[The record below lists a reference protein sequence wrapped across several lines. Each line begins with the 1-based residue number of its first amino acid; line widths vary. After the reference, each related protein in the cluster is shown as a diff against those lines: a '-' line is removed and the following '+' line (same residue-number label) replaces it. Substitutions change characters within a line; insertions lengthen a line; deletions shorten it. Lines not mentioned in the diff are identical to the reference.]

1 MKKDKALSP
10 ISPIATHG
18 TIKTKVYSTASII
31 TALSIAERGLGF
43 LYRIVLS
50 RFIGAE
56 GLGLY
61 QVALSIF
68 AVFLTIGTGGI
79 PVSVSRFIAK
89 NGKNGYEKNA
99 SGVTA
104 AGVALS
110 LIFTLPVLIF
120 ALFFP
125 APFAR
130 LFSDERCLPVFY
142 ILLIGLCFSCIYAV
156 IRGSFW
162 GKKEFLLPSV
172 LEIAEEAVMVLAGVL
187 LIRNATDALSGAK
200 LAAWAVV
207 ISYLFSFTLSI
218 LCFCLCGGKLS
229 SPKKH
234 FKPLFNAAMPITSVR
249 ASGTLVSSSIAV
261 LLPVMLMRSGIENS
275 QALALF
281 GVASGM
287 ALPIL
292 MIPSTVIGSI
302 ALVLMPELTQDYF
315 NHNDSRLFHNV
326 TRGLS
331 VAMLVACF
339 LLPIFYALGQDAGN
353 IAFSNAFA
361 GEMIAK
367 SCPLILPMS
376 LSMISTSVLNA
387 IGCEKQTLAFFLI
400 SAATMLACILFLPA
414 VCGVYAYPIGMGL
427 NFLVNATC
435 NITFLFHKCKGLFGY
450 AGKRLF
456 SLFARAII
464 SVLPL
469 SLIGNGLRFFFHLFF
484 GELLAFSFTAITL
497 MITTLVLWRVLRIIP
512 KGFFKTLFTHPTFH
526 KNRKNGNKI
535 NIF

>member
-1 MKKDKALSP
+1 MKKLQALSP
-10 ISPIATHG
+10 VATHG
-18 TIKTKVYSTASII
+18 TIKTKVYSTASIV

-43 LYRIVLS
+43 LYRVVLS

-68 AVFLTIGTGGI
+68 AVFLTFGTGGI
-79 PVSVSRFIAK
+79 PSSVSRLIAK
-89 NGKNGYEKNA
+89 SDKKNFEKNA

-104 AGVALS
+104 AGMAWS
-110 LIFTLPVLIF
+110 LVFTLPVLVF
-120 ALFFP
+120 AFFFQ

-130 LFSDERCLPVFY
+130 LFSDERCLSVFN
-142 ILLIGLCFSCIYAV
+142 ILLVGLCFSCIYAV

-187 LIRNATDALSGAK
+187 LVKNVADPLSGAK
-200 LAAWAVV
+200 QAAWAVV

-218 LCFCLCGGKLS
+218 LCFCVCGGKLS

-234 FKPLFNAAMPITSVR
+234 LKPMFNAAMPITSVR
-249 ASGTLVSSSIAV
+249 ASGTLVSSAIAV
-261 LLPVMLMRSGIENS
+261 LLPVMLMRNGVENS

-287 ALPIL
+287 AIPIL

-315 NHNDSRLFHNV
+315 NHNNARLFHNV
-326 TRGLS
+326 TRGFT
-331 VAMLVACF
+331 VATLVACF
-339 LLPIFYALGQDAGN
+339 LLPIFSSLGQDAGN

-367 SCPLILPMS
+367 CCPLILPMS

-387 IGCEKQTLAFFLI
+387 IGCEKQTLAFFLVG
-400 SAATMLACILFLPA
+400 AAAMLGCIFLLPP

-435 NITFLFHKCKGLFGY
+435 NIAFLFHKCKGLRSY
-450 AGKRLF
+450 AGKRL
-456 SLFARAII
+456 LAVAARAMLAI
-464 SVLPL
+464 LPL
-469 SLIGNGLRFFFHLFF
+469 SLLGSALRTLFYAFFS
-484 GELLAFSFTAITL
+484 EWLAFLFTAIAL
-497 MITTLVLWRVLRIIP
+497 MLATIVLWRILRIFP
-512 KGFFKTLFTHPTFH
+512 KAFFKTLFNRPLR
-526 KNRKNGNKI
+526 RKNAKKI

>member
-1 MKKDKALSP
+1 MKKLQTLSP
-10 ISPIATHG
+10 VATHG
-18 TIKTKVYSTASII
+18 TIKTKVYSTASIV

-61 QVALSIF
+61 QVALSVF
-68 AVFLTIGTGGI
+68 AVFITLGTGGI
-79 PVSVSRFIAK
+79 PTSVSRLIAK
-89 NGKNGYEKNA
+89 SGKNNFEKNA

-104 AGVALS
+104 AGIAWS
-110 LIFTLPVLIF
+110 LVFTLPVLVF
-120 ALFFP
+120 ALLFP
-125 APFAR
+125 APLAR
-130 LFSDERCLPVFY
+130 LFSDERCLPVFD

-162 GKKEFLLPSV
+162 GKKQFLLPSV

-187 LIRNATDALSGAK
+187 LAKNVADPLSGAK
-200 LAAWAVV
+200 QAAWAVV
-207 ISYLFSFTLSI
+207 ISYLFSFTLSV
-218 LCFCLCGGKLS
+218 LCFYVYGGKLS

-234 FKPLFNAAMPITSVR
+234 LKPMFNAAMPITSVR
-249 ASGTLVSSSIAV
+249 ASGTLVSSAIAV
-261 LLPVMLMRSGIENS
+261 LLPVMLMRNGVENS

-287 ALPIL
+287 AIPIL

-315 NHNDSRLFHNV
+315 NHNNARLFHNV
-326 TRGLS
+326 TRGFT
-331 VAMLVACF
+331 VATLVACF
-339 LLPIFYALGQDAGN
+339 LLPIFSALGQDAGN

-367 SCPLILPMS
+367 SCLLILPMS

-387 IGCEKQTLAFFLI
+387 IGCEKQTLAFFLAG
-400 SAATMLACILFLPA
+400 AAAMLVCIFFLPP

-427 NFLVNATC
+427 NFLVNAAC
-435 NITFLFHKCKGLFGY
+435 NIVFLFHKCKGLFAY
-450 AGKRLF
+450 AGKRLL
-456 SLFARAII
+456 SVAARAIAA
-464 SVLPL
+464 VLPL
-469 SLIGNGLRFFFHLFF
+469 SLLGNALRVLFYAFF
-484 GELLAFSFTAITL
+484 GELLAFSLTAITL
-497 MITTLVLWRVLRIIP
+497 MLATLILWRILRILP
-512 KGFFKTLFTHPTFH
+512 KKFLKIIFLRSTS
-526 KNRKNGNKI
+526 RKKYENGKKI

>member
-1 MKKDKALSP
+1 MKKLQALSP
-10 ISPIATHG
+10 VATHG
-18 TIKTKVYSTASII
+18 TIKTKVYSTASIV

-50 RFIGAE
+50 RCIGAE

-68 AVFLTIGTGGI
+68 AVFLTFGTGGI
-79 PVSVSRFIAK
+79 PSSVSRLIAK
-89 NGKNGYEKNA
+89 NGKKNFEKNA

-104 AGVALS
+104 AGIAWS
-110 LIFTLPVLIF
+110 LVFTLPVLVF
-120 ALFFP
+120 AFFFQ

-130 LFSDERCLPVFY
+130 LFSDERCLPVFN
-142 ILLIGLCFSCIYAV
+142 ILLVGLCFSCIYAV

-187 LIRNATDALSGAK
+187 LVKNVADPLSGAK
-200 LAAWAVV
+200 QAAWAVV
-207 ISYLFSFTLSI
+207 VSYLFSFTLSI
-218 LCFCLCGGKLS
+218 LCFCVYGGKLS

-234 FKPLFNAAMPITSVR
+234 LKPMFNAAMPITSVR
-249 ASGTLVSSSIAV
+249 ASGTLVGSAIAV
-261 LLPVMLMRSGIENS
+261 LLPVMLMRNGVENS

-287 ALPIL
+287 AIPIL

-315 NHNDSRLFHNV
+315 NHNKARLFHNV
-326 TRGLS
+326 TRGFT
-331 VAMLVACF
+331 VATLVACF
-339 LLPIFYALGQDAGN
+339 LLPIFSSLGQDAGN

-367 SCPLILPMS
+367 CCPLILPMS

-387 IGCEKQTLAFFLI
+387 IGCEKQTLAFFLVG
-400 SAATMLACILFLPA
+400 AAAMLGCIFFLPPI
-414 VCGVYAYPIGMGL
+414 CGVYAYPIGMGL
-427 NFLVNATC
+427 NFFVNAVC
-435 NITFLFHKCKGLFGY
+435 NISFLFHKCKGLFSY
-450 AGKRLF
+450 AGKRLL
-456 SLFARAII
+456 SVAARAILTI
-464 SVLPL
+464 LPL
-469 SLIGNGLRFFFHLFF
+469 SLLGNALRMLFYAFF
-484 GELLAFSFTAITL
+484 GELLAFSLTAIVLIIAT
-497 MITTLVLWRVLRIIP
+497 IALWRMIRILP
-512 KGFFKTLFTHPTFH
+512 KGFLKTLFNRPLH
-526 KNRKNGNKI
+526 RKNAKNAKKI

>member
-1 MKKDKALSP
+1 MKKLYATASAT
-10 ISPIATHG
+10 PIATHG
-18 TIKTKVYSTASII
+18 AIKTKVYSTASIV

-61 QVALSIF
+61 QVALSVF

-79 PVSVSRFIAK
+79 PISVSRLIAK
-89 NGKNGYEKNA
+89 SGKRGYEQNA

-104 AGVALS
+104 AGITWS
-110 LIFTLPVLIF
+110 LVFTLPIVIF
-120 ALFFP
+120 ALCFQ

-142 ILLIGLCFSCIYAV
+142 ILLIGLCFSCLYAV

-162 GKKEFLLPSV
+162 GKKEFLLPSI
-172 LEIAEEAVMVLAGVL
+172 LEIAEESVMVLAGVL
-187 LIRNATDALSGAK
+187 LIRNASDPLSGAK
-200 LAAWAVV
+200 LAAWSVV
-207 ISYLFSFTLSI
+207 ISYLFSFTLSL

-229 SPKKH
+229 SPKKYL
-234 FKPLFNAAMPITSVR
+234 KPLFNAALPITSVR
-249 ASGTLVSSSIAV
+249 ASGTLVSSAIAV

-292 MIPSTVIGSI
+292 MTPATVIGSI

-315 NHNDSRLFHNV
+315 NHNRARLFHNV
-326 TRGLS
+326 TRGFS
-331 VAMLVACF
+331 VAALVACF
-339 LLPIFYALGQDAGN
+339 LLPLFYALGQDMGN
-353 IAFSNAFA
+353 VAFSNAFA
-361 GEMIAK
+361 GEMIYK
-367 SCPLILPMS
+367 CCILILPMS

-400 SAATMLACILFLPA
+400 GAAAMLACILFLPA
-414 VCGVYAYPIGMGL
+414 VCGIYAYPIGMGI
-427 NFLVNATC
+427 NFLINAIC
-435 NITFLFHKCKGLFGY
+435 NIAFLFHKCKGLLAY
-450 AGKRLF
+450 AKKRLL
-456 SLFARAII
+456 SLVSRALVC
-464 SVLPL
+464 VLPL
-469 SLIGNGLRFFFHLFF
+469 SLLGSGLRLLFNLFF
-484 GELLAFSFTAITL
+484 GEIFAFAFTAVAIML
-497 MITTLVLWRVLRIIP
+497 ITLVLWQILKILP
-512 KGFFKTLFTHPTFH
+512 KNTFKTLFHRNRVS
-526 KNRKNGNKI
+526 KNDKNGKKD